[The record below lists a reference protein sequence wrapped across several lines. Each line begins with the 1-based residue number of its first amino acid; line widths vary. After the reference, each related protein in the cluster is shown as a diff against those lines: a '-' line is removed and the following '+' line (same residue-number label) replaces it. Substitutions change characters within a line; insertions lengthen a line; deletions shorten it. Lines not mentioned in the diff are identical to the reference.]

1 MKITSGN
8 KDDREGIH
16 ESYEDKIKTFVR
28 STQKKL
34 ADWKTKTE
42 RKRFRFQNVQG
53 TIFDTLS

>member
-8 KDDREGIH
+8 KV
-16 ESYEDKIKTFVR
+16 ESYEDKMKTFVR